1 MEAHIEHMLR
11 VVEPLKSKL
20 AAIQER
26 CRPVIFCS
34 CFLRGEDGW
43 ELSPELLT
51 RMASLG
57 VAFCFSLDEH
67 STHNAAS

>member
-1 MEAHIEHMLR
+1 MEMHIEHMLG
-11 VVEPLKSKL
+11 VVEPLKPKL
-20 AAIQER
+20 AAIQDC

-34 CFLRGEDGW
+34 CLVQGEDGW

-51 RMASLG
+51 RMAGLG

-67 STHNAAS
+67 TRTNAA